1 MKSEKTK
8 SVFETLNAININ
20 ELRKEKG
27 KMSYL
32 AWAYAWAEVKKLHP
46 DMTSTVYENADGLN
60 YHHDGKTAWVKTG
73 ITIGGMEHIEYLPI
87 LSNNNS
93 SIPLANITSWNVNN
107 SIQRSLTKA
116 IARHGLG
123 LYLYSGQ
130 DLPEVEVEANNA
142 AEIDRAEKDAK
153 DQTLINQYVHSVKKA
168 LDSSNDT
175 QNDIAIREVFSEI
188 ADGGD
193 RLKMPVYRLLLPEE
207 QSVVTEIMLKTT
219 KKEAA

>member
-46 DMTSTVYENADGLN
+46 DMTSTVYENAEGLN

-87 LSNNNS
+87 LSNNNT

-123 LYLYSGQ
+123 LYLYSGE
-130 DLPEVEVEANNA
+130 DYPEEEIEANNA
-142 AEIDRAEKDAK
+142 AAIEQAEKVAN
-153 DQTLINQYVHSVKKA
+153 DQNLVNQYIQKLDKA
-168 LDSSNDT
+168 LKDFDPSAV
-175 QNDIAIREVFSEI
+175 QEVFSEI
-188 ADGGD
+188 AEDKD
-193 RLKMPVYRLLLPEE
+193 RLKSRVYNGLQGDVKEF
-207 QSVVTEIMLKTT
+207 VTESMTNE
-219 KKEAA
+219 EAA

>member
-46 DMTSTVYENADGLN
+46 DMTSTVYENAEGLN

-87 LSNNNS
+87 LSNNNT
-93 SIPLANITSWNVNN
+93 SIPLAKITSWNVNN

-123 LYLYSGQ
+123 LYLYSGE
-130 DLPEVEVEANNA
+130 DYPEEEVEANNA
-142 AEIDRAEKDAK
+142 AAIEQAEKVAN
-153 DQTLINQYVHSVKKA
+153 DQNLVNTYIQKLDKA
-168 LDSSNDT
+168 LSDFDQSAV
-175 QNDIAIREVFSEI
+175 QEVFSEI
-188 ADGGD
+188 AEDKD
-193 RLKMPVYRLLLPEE
+193 RLKSRVYNGLQGDVKEF
-207 QSVVTEIMLKTT
+207 VTESMTNE
-219 KKEAA
+219 EAA

>member
-46 DMTSTVYENADGLN
+46 DMTSTVYENAEGLN

-87 LSNNNS
+87 LSNNNT
-93 SIPLANITSWNVNN
+93 SIPLAKITSWNVNN

-123 LYLYSGQ
+123 LYLYSGE
-130 DLPEVEVEANNA
+130 DYPEEEVEANNA
-142 AEIDRAEKDAK
+142 AAIEQAEKVAN
-153 DQTLINQYVHSVKKA
+153 DQNLVNTYIQKLDKA
-168 LDSSNDT
+168 LSDFDPSAV
-175 QNDIAIREVFSEI
+175 QEVFSEI
-188 ADGGD
+188 AEDKD
-193 RLKMPVYRLLLPEE
+193 RLKSRVYNGLQGDVKEF
-207 QSVVTEIMLKTT
+207 VTESMTNE
-219 KKEAA
+219 EAA

>member
-1 MKSEKTK
+1 MKSEKIK
-8 SVFETLNAININ
+8 SVFATLNAVNIN

-123 LYLYSGQ
+123 LYLYSGE
-130 DLPEVEVEANNA
+130 DYPEEEVVANNA
-142 AEIDRAEKDAK
+142 AEIERAARDVE
-153 DQTLINQYVHSVKKA
+153 DQTLVNQYVHSIKKA
-168 LDSSNDT
+168 LAGETSD
-175 QNDIAIREVFSEI
+175 DIAIREVFSEI
-188 ADGGD
+188 ADDGD
-193 RLKMPVYRLLLPEE
+193 RLKSKVYNLLLPEE
-207 QSVVTEIMLKTT
+207 QAMVTEVMTKTT
-219 KKEAA
+219 KEAA